1 MAHVVSQPTPPFR
14 AASGAYEVHQIPAAQ
29 DNLIWLLVCKRTGA
43 AAVVDG
49 PDAEGVLAY
58 AAQHG
63 ITITHVLNTHTHF
76 DHIGVN
82 QDLQRRGL
90 LAKLAV
96 LGPAKVASDVPGL
109 TQPVDEGDTIEVGAI
124 QARVMRTE
132 GHIAGHVCFVLED
145 VLFSGDTLF
154 TGGCGR
160 VFTGDFVAMHD
171 GLSRLA
177 QLDPALRVCCAH
189 EYTEDNLRFAV
200 SVEPE
205 NSALQERYRQVRELR
220 ARGACVVPSL
230 LREELATN
238 PMLRST
244 SPSLIEHV
252 RAQAPDADLSSPLG
266 VFTATRKLKDG
277 GAYKAR

>member
-43 AAVVDG
+43 AAIVDG
-49 PDAEGVLAY
+49 PDADAVLAY
-58 AAQHG
+58 AQQNG
-63 ITITHVLNTHTHF
+63 ITVTHVLNTHTHF

-82 QDLQRRGL
+82 QDLAKRGL

-96 LGPAKVASDVPGL
+96 LGPAKVARDVPGITL
-109 TQPVDEGDTIEVGAI
+109 PVDEGDTFEVGAI
-124 QARVMRTE
+124 RARVMRTE

-160 VFTGDFVAMHD
+160 VFTGDFTAMHD
-171 GLSRLA
+171 GLTRLSK
-177 QLDPALRVCCAH
+177 LDPDLRVCCGH

-205 NSALQERYRQVRELR
+205 NAQLQARYAQVHSTR
-220 ARGACVVPSL
+220 ATGACVVPSL

-238 PMLRST
+238 PMLRSD
-244 SPSLIEHV
+244 SPALIEHV
-252 RAQAPDADLSSPLG
+252 RQQAADVDLSTSLA

-277 GAYKAR
+277 GAYKR

>member
-1 MAHVVSQPTPPFR
+1 MGHVVSHPTPPFR

-29 DNLIWLLVCKRTGA
+29 DNLVWLLVCTKTGA

-49 PDAEGVLAY
+49 PDAEGVLDY
-58 AAQHG
+58 AAQRG
-63 ITITHVLNTHTHF
+63 LTLTHVLNTHTHF
-76 DHIGVN
+76 DHVGVN
-82 QDLQRRGL
+82 QDLARRGL

-96 LGPAKVASDVPGL
+96 LGPAKAASDVPGL
-109 TQPVDEGDTIEVGAI
+109 TQPVDEGDSIEVGAI
-124 QARVMRTE
+124 KARVMRTE
-132 GHIAGHVCFVLED
+132 GHIVGHVCFVLED

-160 VFTGDFVAMHD
+160 VFTGDFAAMHD

-177 QLDPALRVCCAH
+177 QLDPGLRVCCGH

-200 SVEPE
+200 TLEP
-205 NSALQERYRQVRELR
+205 SSAALQQRYARVREVR
-220 ARGACVVPSL
+220 KTGASVVPAL

-238 PMLRST
+238 PMLRSD
-244 SPSLIEHV
+244 SEELIAHV
-252 RAQAPDADLSSPLG
+252 RAQAPEADLASPLG

-277 GAYKAR
+277 GAYKR